1 MLEEAYPYFCMDL
14 TYVHTLLLEG
24 FRVPET
30 TDITIVK
37 KVGVAGGGPQA
48 GLGMEVLVLGSTQGV
63 VVSHA
68 HAACLQVQYKEEQI
82 EAAWPLGAAIN
93 TLK

>member
-37 KVGVAGGGPQA
+37 KVRVAGGGPQA
-48 GLGMEVLVLGSTQGV
+48 GVDMEVHLLGTQGV
-63 VVSHA
+63 AVNHA